1 MQKHPM
7 RQKIIALILALA
19 LIGALVYALS
29 NRAAQTADN
38 PFAERDTES
47 AHMLQTEA
55 LQISIDDPDI
65 APQDAPTEA
74 PTQQPS
80 QEPAAT
86 DAPTQSPAPTELP
99 DLITPDPN
107 KTPAPSASAPAQEQT
122 PRPAPNA
129 PSLITPRPDAA
140 ATAGTGDNSQ
150 DTQLIYFTTNLING
164 STVSTPD
171 LDLIISHKQPAL
183 AVKRQT
189 VTLNG
194 VPSNFTGALSLIDG
208 KNIIEITV
216 LYEGAE
222 GRQIQV
228 SKTYTIYLEKEQLII
243 TTDLTDRTVNQLS
256 FGFTAYASIGASRAS
271 LIACVNGEKIEGSGN
286 RFSARLIEGVNE
298 ILLTATGGGQQ
309 LTQRFEIQ
317 AELPDGIEI
326 NTDLY
331 NHEVDDENFTFYAS
345 ISGGTDRAALTV
357 VANGE
362 TLTGTNGTYACV
374 LSRGNNLIRL
384 KATDVDGVEYTQS
397 YTISF
402 HRYIVVRADEADET
416 MPRFAT
422 NIANGMSITGSQ
434 YTLQVRGED
443 GAKKRLYGDHIT
455 VELNGATLE
464 DSGEDEGVTYYRLK
478 LMGGENRVKITVWD
492 YEDRYVWNEYILN
505 CETVADGEKIGSITL
520 SVEASTIGLG
530 DLISPRSVDIYQG
543 LNLAGTVA
551 QFLQD
556 NGYEFS
562 NAGTLWDGFYL
573 QYIIRSGITNGWL
586 IPSDLEDAINE
597 DGVMWT
603 NEVSADSLGEFDFTA
618 QSGWMYSVNGQYPN
632 FGMSECYPKD
642 GDVVRIRFTLATGK
656 DIGGGYVNGGG
667 NYGREW

>member
-7 RQKIIALILALA
+7 RQKIFALIILIALVGA
-19 LIGALVYALS
+19 LIYAFS
-29 NRAAQTADN
+29 NRTTQTADN

-74 PTQQPS
+74 PTQKPS

-86 DAPTQSPAPTELP
+86 DAPTQSPEPTELP

-107 KTPAPSASAPAQEQT
+107 KTPAPSASAPAAEQT
-122 PRPAPNA
+122 PRPAQNA

-183 AVKRQT
+183 TVKRQT

-286 RFSARLIEGVNE
+286 RFSTRLIEGANE

-422 NIANGMSITGSQ
+422 NIADGMSITGSQ

-443 GAKKRLYGDHIT
+443 GARKRLYGDHIT

-492 YEDRYVWNEYILN
+492 YEDRYVWDEYILN
-505 CETVADGEKIGSITL
+505 CETVADGEKIGTITL
-520 SVEASTIGLG
+520 SVEASTVGLG

-603 NEVSADSLGEFDFTA
+603 NEVSANSLGEFDFTA